1 MRKTDVK
8 DNDYADAPVSAK
20 FGLHPFEGNDEN
32 VDDVWAL
39 VVTWSTMCADFE
51 RQVNQLKRK
60 LRELSL

>member
-1 MRKTDVK
+1 MRTDVK
-8 DNDYADAPVSAK
+8 DNDYIDAPISAA
-20 FGLHPFEGNDEN
+20 FGLVPFEGDADN
-32 VDDVWAL
+32 VDDVWKL